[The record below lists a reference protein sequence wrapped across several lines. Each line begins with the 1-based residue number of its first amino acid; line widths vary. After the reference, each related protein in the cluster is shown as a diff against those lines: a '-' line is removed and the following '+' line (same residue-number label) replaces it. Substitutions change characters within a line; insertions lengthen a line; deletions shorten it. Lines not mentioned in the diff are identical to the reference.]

1 MQPHHSG
8 PLSIVTEQGIQRHR
22 LSNPFPN
29 HAPTLMG
36 TTAHGDMQSHTHAST
51 QVAPMQTPCDTRN
64 HMCAS
69 RQQPSHRTVT
79 HAASVRSW
87 RTLSRAHPVTSF
99 RHNLT
104 HTHLAQIPVTPRR
117 RCPRNQPQGFPA
129 VVILQHLYEGQS
141 LGNQVFPSVS
151 LSTPAPPPPGYY
163 WTDKDVYHPLSDPHT
178 YTSQCLSSWPGD
190 PQPGETERLREKWK
204 ERE

>member
-1 MQPHHSG
+1 M
-8 PLSIVTEQGIQRHR
+8 HR
-22 LSNPFPN
+22 LLWVRLYTE
-29 HAPTLMG
+29 ACK
-36 TTAHGDMQSHTHAST
+36 ATHMP
-51 QVAPMQTPCDTRN
+51 VPRWHPCKHPVIQEITF
-64 HMCAS
+64 AS

-87 RTLSRAHPVTSF
+87 RTLSRAHPVTSL

-104 HTHLAQIPVTPRR
+104 HTHLTQIPVTPRR

-151 LSTPAPPPPGYY
+151 LSTPAPLPQDIIGQTRIYTTPSL
-163 WTDKDVYHPLSDPHT
+163 THT
-178 YTSQCLSSWPGD
+178 YTSQCLSSWPRD

-204 ERE
+204 ERESSGWRGRDGEIVSPSIDWET